1 MSDETTPAAAKRPRG
16 RPRKMKVEGE
26 APPKKT
32 AIRRV
37 RKPVREEPA
46 APAATPPPSSHVT
59 PLKYVFA
66 VGRRKRAVARVFV
79 HHEGTGAIIVNKK
92 PLTEYFPIEA
102 WRARLVAPLLH
113 TPYKTSVN
121 INVSVSG
128 GGLHGQAGAVRLG
141 IARALLKLDE
151 TFRTVFRARGYLTR
165 DPREKERKKP
175 GLKRAR
181 RAPQW
186 QKR

>member
-1 MSDETTPAAAKRPRG
+1 MA
-16 RPRKMKVEGE
+16 GE
-26 APPKKT
+26 AAPKR
-32 AIRRV
+32 APVRRV
-37 RKPVREEPA
+37 RKPTPEAPIVAVA
-46 APAATPPPSSHVT
+46 APPPSSHVT
-59 PLKYVFA
+59 PLKYIFA
-66 VGRRKRAVARVFV
+66 VGRRKRAVARVFL
-79 HHEGTGAIIVNKK
+79 HHEGGGEIVVNKK
-92 PLTEYFPIEA
+92 PLAAYFPIEA
-102 WRARLVAPLLH
+102 WRARIMAPLLQ
-113 TPYKTSVN
+113 TRYKTSVN

-128 GGLHGQAGAVRLG
+128 GGLHGQAVAVQLG

-151 TFRTVFRARGYLTR
+151 TLRTVFRARGYLTR